1 MQNSSPR
8 IAQYNSVMRITDGK
22 IQITEVLL
30 FPWQDCRTLRL
41 NVADN
46 AVIQVLLAL
55 RILLV
60 IAARLASSLRSAY
73 FVACLDLLSRQQVF
87 VQINILVN
95 QKIILLIG
103 QTTYGFI
110 WRYALGNPL
119 FDLAREYLHK
129 FSF

>member
-1 MQNSSPR
+1 
-8 IAQYNSVMRITDGK
+8 MRFTDGK
-22 IQITEVLL
+22 IQITKVLL
-30 FPWQDCRTLRL
+30 FSRLDCRTLRL

-55 RILLV
+55 RIFLV

-87 VQINILVN
+87 IQINILVN

-103 QTTYGFI
+103 QTTYGFL
-110 WRYALGNPL
+110 WRYAFGYPL